1 MVLLVYLKISGSL
14 VLLSLAASLHRVE
27 VSSEVMLAAGLD
39 GNIYQQDV
47 NAMSIYT
54 DWELLLEGLIS
65 RRS

>member
-1 MVLLVYLKISGSL
+1 
-14 VLLSLAASLHRVE
+14 
-27 VSSEVMLAAGLD
+27 MLAAGLD

-65 RRS
+65 LVIYDS